1 MSQKKKTVKK
11 AVVKKTV
18 KKVVSKKPV
27 AKKVSPLNSKVAVG
41 NLKKLF
47 AKLGKLKADTAKT
60 LEEIAKQE
68 AAISEVL
75 DINVAKFDD
84 KGLTVPP
91 GWETPSVPSAP
102 TVLPPVEMPASS
114 GRSPDVV
121 TITPTSPF
129 LGPTVTLGGASN
141 PLPNAVAYRQ
151 C

>member
-1 MSQKKKTVKK
+1 MSQKKK
-11 AVVKKTV
+11 VVKKTV
-18 KKVVSKKPV
+18 VKKTIKKVAAKKPV
-27 AKKVSPLNSKVAVG
+27 VRKSSPLNSKVAVG

-84 KGLTVPP
+84 KGLAVP
-91 GWETPSVPSAP
+91 
-102 TVLPPVEMPASS
+102 PPVEMPASS